1 MVKHHKPSSSKGVIT
16 MPETGA
22 TIYAFPAGTP
32 DERILK
38 LLPTAYI
45 IDTKIGRSAI
55 VADQYATL

>member
-1 MVKHHKPSSSKGVIT
+1 

-55 VADQYATL
+55 VTDQYATL